1 MEKTKEKKIGT
12 LKKQILNGYV
22 KIVAA
27 FAIILLCILCVFVF
41 VKNGYMKISDYE
53 EEKITAQSVITAHY
67 QWLNNLGTAIL
78 LEEEFTGQL
87 DPEKCALG
95 TWINK
100 LDMDHLP
107 DSQIKT
113 YVESLIAPHKNA
125 HEQAAA
131 ITTITDKEEKY
142 RIYEEEVI
150 PSVAEVEEGLNVV
163 NHAYDQ
169 AVDKQQQRMQTLF
182 IVFMIISIGAAGGVE
197 VFALR
202 DAKKTAYGI
211 SAPVEAISR
220 WSREMAEGIDALQ
233 IDPSVAE
240 GKNCAIE
247 IRDMVYSFESMVDY
261 IKSNVGVISRV
272 AQGDLTAYVEIAS
285 ENDSLGRSLY
295 HLVQN
300 NDMILADILNVSDDV
315 ATNASNIAKAS
326 QVLADSATDQ
336 AGAVEKLSAII
347 GEANELAVVNSDIA
361 QNAVQKLGIIKEE
374 IASGTQKMKEL
385 TSAVENISQSSS
397 KVATVMTSINSI
409 ATQTNLL
416 ALNAAIEAARAG
428 EAGKGFAVVAEEVR
442 ELSSKSTEFANESQG
457 MIEDTIE
464 RSQTGMEI
472 TEEAIAIFNELV
484 NSIQSIVGVV
494 QEVNEASGKQQEHI
508 SVIFEEINKI
518 SDVVTANAAIS
529 EETSAETIGL
539 DEGADKI
546 KQAMQR
552 YTLRKRI
559 MGQPYI
565 PPEKK
570 SDEEFIK
577 AANENYNK
585 FIMTNK
591 DELKKIKNKMS
602 HA

>member
-1 MEKTKEKKIGT
+1 MEKTKGKKIST

-27 FAIILLCILCVFVF
+27 FAIILLFILCVFVF

-53 EEKITAQSVITAHY
+53 EEKITAQSVITSHY

-107 DSQIKT
+107 NPQIKT
-113 YVESLIAPHKNA
+113 YVENLIAPHKNA

-131 ITTITDKEEKY
+131 ITTIIDKEEKY
-142 RIYEEEVI
+142 RIYEEEVM

-169 AVDKQQQRMQTLF
+169 VVEKQQQRMQTLF
-182 IVFMIISIGAAGGVE
+182 LVFMIISIGAAGGVE
-197 VFALR
+197 LFALR

-220 WSREMAEGIDALQ
+220 WSREMAEGIDALH
-233 IDPSVAE
+233 IDSSVAE
-240 GKNCAIE
+240 GKNCAVE

-261 IKSNVGVISRV
+261 IKANVGVISRV

-361 QNAVQKLGIIKEE
+361 KNAVQKLGNIKEE

-385 TSAVENISQSSS
+385 TNAVENISQSSS
-397 KVATVMTSINSI
+397 KVATVITSINSI

-442 ELSSKSTEFANESQG
+442 ELSGKSTEFANESQG

-539 DEGADKI
+539 DEGAEKI

>member
-1 MEKTKEKKIGT
+1 MEKIKGKGIST

-41 VKNGYMKISDYE
+41 VKNGYMRISDYE
-53 EEKITAQSVITAHY
+53 EEKITAKSVITAHY

-95 TWINK
+95 TWINT

-113 YVESLIAPHKNA
+113 YVENLIAPHKNA

-220 WSREMAEGIDALQ
+220 WSGEM
-233 IDPSVAE
+233 AE

-247 IRDMVYSFESMVDY
+247 IRDMVYSF
-261 IKSNVGVISRV
+261 
-272 AQGDLTAYVEIAS
+272 
-285 ENDSLGRSLY
+285 
-295 HLVQN
+295 
-300 NDMILADILNVSDDV
+300 
-315 ATNASNIAKAS
+315 KAWW
-326 QVLADSATDQ
+326 
-336 AGAVEKLSAII
+336 
-347 GEANELAVVNSDIA
+347 
-361 QNAVQKLGIIKEE
+361 
-374 IASGTQKMKEL
+374 
-385 TSAVENISQSSS
+385 
-397 KVATVMTSINSI
+397 
-409 ATQTNLL
+409 
-416 ALNAAIEAARAG
+416 
-428 EAGKGFAVVAEEVR
+428 
-442 ELSSKSTEFANESQG
+442 
-457 MIEDTIE
+457 TI
-464 RSQTGMEI
+464 
-472 TEEAIAIFNELV
+472 
-484 NSIQSIVGVV
+484 
-494 QEVNEASGKQQEHI
+494 
-508 SVIFEEINKI
+508 
-518 SDVVTANAAIS
+518 
-529 EETSAETIGL
+529 
-539 DEGADKI
+539 
-546 KQAMQR
+546 
-552 YTLRKRI
+552 
-559 MGQPYI
+559 
-565 PPEKK
+565 
-570 SDEEFIK
+570 
-577 AANENYNK
+577 
-585 FIMTNK
+585 
-591 DELKKIKNKMS
+591 
-602 HA
+602 

>member
-1 MEKTKEKKIGT
+1 MEKTKEKKIST

-22 KIVAA
+22 KIVAS
-27 FAIILLCILCVFVF
+27 FAIILLLILCVFVF

-53 EEKITAQSVITAHY
+53 EEKITAQTVITAHY

-78 LEEEFTGQL
+78 LDETFTGQL
-87 DPEKCALG
+87 DPDKCALG
-95 TWINK
+95 TWINT

-107 DSQIKT
+107 DPQIKT
-113 YVESLIAPHKNA
+113 YVENLIAPHKNA
-125 HEQAAA
+125 HEQAAVIA
-131 ITTITDKEEKY
+131 TVTEKEEKY

-150 PSVAEVEEGLNVV
+150 PSVSKVEEGLNVV

-169 AVDKQQQRMQTLF
+169 VVGEQQQRMQTIF

-202 DAKKTAYGI
+202 DAKKTAFGI

-240 GKNCAIE
+240 GKKCAVE
-247 IRDMVYSFESMVDY
+247 IKDMVYSFESMVDY
-261 IKSNVGVISRV
+261 IKANVGVISRV

-347 GEANELAVVNSDIA
+347 GEANELAVANSDIA
-361 QNAVQKLGIIKEE
+361 RNAVQKLGIIKEE

-539 DEGADKI
+539 DEGAEKI

-570 SDEEFIK
+570 SDEEFIR

-585 FIMTNK
+585 FIMTNQ

>member
-1 MEKTKEKKIGT
+1 
-12 LKKQILNGYV
+12 
-22 KIVAA
+22 
-27 FAIILLCILCVFVF
+27 
-41 VKNGYMKISDYE
+41 
-53 EEKITAQSVITAHY
+53 
-67 QWLNNLGTAIL
+67 
-78 LEEEFTGQL
+78 
-87 DPEKCALG
+87 
-95 TWINK
+95 
-100 LDMDHLP
+100 
-107 DSQIKT
+107 
-113 YVESLIAPHKNA
+113 
-125 HEQAAA
+125 
-131 ITTITDKEEKY
+131 
-142 RIYEEEVI
+142 
-150 PSVAEVEEGLNVV
+150 
-163 NHAYDQ
+163 
-169 AVDKQQQRMQTLF
+169 
-182 IVFMIISIGAAGGVE
+182 
-197 VFALR
+197 
-202 DAKKTAYGI
+202 
-211 SAPVEAISR
+211 
-220 WSREMAEGIDALQ
+220 
-233 IDPSVAE
+233 
-240 GKNCAIE
+240 
-247 IRDMVYSFESMVDY
+247 MVDY

-570 SDEEFIK
+570 SDEEFIC
-577 AANENYNK
+577 AAG
-585 FIMTNK
+585 
-591 DELKKIKNKMS
+591 
-602 HA
+602 